1 MSTKN
6 LNDVQET
13 ALAWEKMRWAYNGIM
28 LLIGLPSAA
37 AVFFFSVMAGQ
48 GSAMAALE
56 ALALVGAGAL
66 SYGIVANVCYFAGPV
81 VELYMSRVF
90 DKQLG
95 TKGRYALFG
104 AGLAFSM
111 AVTMGVVAYTGVYG
125 VVGLFG

>member
-1 MSTKN
+1 MVVVRCKRRVIFVFVAVIVSFGCASI
-6 LNDVQET
+6 V
-13 ALAWEKMRWAYNGIM
+13 
-28 LLIGLPSAA
+28 LL
-37 AVFFFSVMAGQ
+37 
-48 GSAMAALE
+48 
-56 ALALVGAGAL
+56 LVGAGAL